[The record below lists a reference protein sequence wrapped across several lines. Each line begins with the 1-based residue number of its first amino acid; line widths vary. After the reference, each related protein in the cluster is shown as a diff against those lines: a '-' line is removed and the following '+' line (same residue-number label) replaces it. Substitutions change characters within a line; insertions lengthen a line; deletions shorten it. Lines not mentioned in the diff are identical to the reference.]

1 MLSRQEI
8 EQHLKNPNV
17 RKMLGVIASAEG
29 VKHGYHT
36 MFGNER
42 LSDLSKHPGI
52 LKEFTQTDGKKNKTS
67 AAGRYQFLEST
78 WNGLAK
84 QLGLKDFSPKSQDI
98 AAVALLAQ
106 NGALP
111 HVLKGDIPTAVK
123 KSGGT
128 WASLPSAP
136 DSYKQPK
143 KSWSDIGMS
152 GSTFDRVKSKRE
164 AQKQPTIADVY
175 KAYRSGKL
183 TTEQKNAFESD
194 VKAGKV
200 MLPSGAKLMGQKK
213 TVEPVMLPQ
222 NVSDAYYSGKLS
234 KQQRAALERDLKDN
248 IVKLPKPTSH
258 QSSLPDFDANGQIV
272 TPEMPKAP
280 PQQAPLSTM
289 DKIIGGAEAGL
300 TLATGAVGGAI
311 GQAAGGLHGIAESV
325 VDGTFGTQQ
334 GAQNAV
340 NRATQLSSTLTYEP
354 RTSGGQL
361 AVGAVGEFI
370 EDTGLDTLPPVLGGG
385 IGTSAATLG
394 RASVPV
400 ATTTARE
407 VAQAAKPVVAQAVEQ
422 AKRPVTAITE
432 AAKNTFSRNVDADAG
447 GSMGAAAVPAAEVRQ
462 SLFDEF
468 DIPATTAQVSRDQ
481 TELADMYNLAR
492 KGGEAGKV
500 IQDTLDQQQVRLAS
514 AIDDMIE
521 AKGARTVN
529 SEEVG
534 ASIKEVLNT
543 QYKVEQAAQNRAYE
557 AVRNSEGAQTRVDID
572 SPPKWSKEYLEQE
585 AKAGRT
591 PDSSRS
597 ILDVINEES
606 YLKTSKVYTDAKDLA
621 VKLNIAQLNSDGN
634 LVPMPKE
641 KRPNIIQVEQFRQ
654 RIGEMG
660 ESTRKADGPAV
671 QKLKAL
677 IDNALDNSGSN
688 AFKQARKNYAEFKQ
702 SWSNKAILKDLIDRK
717 SKASPGDQKVINE
730 KIIDRIVGGSTSQK
744 DLEFVRNVINKSEG
758 GKDAWT
764 DMQASILDRIRNEA
778 FSGAADSSGNGT
790 LVFNKMNKIIRKL
803 DGATGRLDTLLGHE
817 QAQKVRDANEL
828 ARIIQ
833 TVPPNTGVNW
843 SNTMTALAAAVD
855 GIIFGISGMP
865 ATFATALRFALK
877 YIHEKKD
884 VAKAHSII
892 RRAEKTNGGSGKF

>member
-1 MLSRQEI
+1 MATRQEL
-8 EQHLKNPNV
+8 EKALSNPNV
-17 RKMLGVIASAEG
+17 RKMLDVIANAEG
-29 VKHGYHT
+29 VKHGYNT
-36 MFGNER
+36 IFGNER
-42 LSDLSKHPGI
+42 SDDLKAHPNVK
-52 LKEFTQTDGKKNKTS
+52 KEFTQTDGKKNSTT
-67 AAGRYQFLEST
+67 AAGRYQFLKGT
-78 WNGLAK
+78 WDKVSKKYGLT
-84 QLGLKDFSPKSQDI
+84 DFSPKNQDL
-98 AAVALLAQ
+98 AAVALILGR
-106 NGALP
+106 GALGD
-111 HVLKGDIPTAVK
+111 VIKGDFTKAVGK
-123 KSGGT
+123 LGGE
-128 WASLPSAP
+128 WASLPSSPYA
-136 DSYKQPK
+136 QPK
-143 KSWSDIGMS
+143 KSWKDIQNMVGEVKTPDRKPAQS
-152 GSTFDRVKSKRE
+152 RINQLVAAYDKQAKASTTKKQIDPQKKQANVNRLLEAFDKQNPQK
-164 AQKQPTIADVY
+164 AQ
-175 KAYRSGKL
+175 
-183 TTEQKNAFESD
+183 
-194 VKAGKV
+194 
-200 MLPSGAKLMGQKK
+200 PSG
-213 TVEPVMLPQ
+213 
-222 NVSDAYYSGKLS
+222 
-234 KQQRAALERDLKDN
+234 
-248 IVKLPKPTSH
+248 
-258 QSSLPDFDANGQIV
+258 LPDFDENGVIREDQ
-272 TPEMPKAP
+272 P
-280 PQQAPLSTM
+280 PQPKSQEKPLSTM
-289 DKIIGGAEAGL
+289 DKIVGGLEVGA

-340 NRATQLSSTLTYEP
+340 NRATQLSNTLTYEP
-354 RTSGGQL
+354 RTAGGQR

-370 EDTGLDTLPPVLGGG
+370 EDAGLDTLPPVLGGG
-385 IGTSAATLG
+385 IGTATATLG

-400 ATTTARE
+400 ATTAARD
-407 VAQAAKPVVAQAVEQ
+407 VAQSAKPVVAQVVEQ
-422 AKRPVTAITE
+422 AKRPVAAITE
-432 AAKNTFSRNVDADAG
+432 AAKNTFNRNVDADAG
-447 GSMGAAAVPAAEVRQ
+447 GSIGAAAVPTAEVRQ

-521 AKGARTVN
+521 SKGARTVN

-534 ASIKEVLNT
+534 ANIKEVLNT

-621 VKLNIAQLNSDGN
+621 VKLNIAQLNGDGN

-744 DLEFVRNVINKSEG
+744 DLEFVRNVVNKSES
-758 GKDAWT
+758 GKEAWT

-778 FSGAADSSGNGT
+778 FSGATDSSGNGT
-790 LVFNKMNKIIRKL
+790 LVFNKMDKIIRKL

-892 RRAEKTNGGSGKF
+892 RRAEKPKGGSGKF

>member
-1 MLSRQEI
+1 MSLQQSVMKAFE
-8 EQHLKNPNV
+8 KA
-17 RKMLGVIASAEG
+17 G
-29 VKHGYHT
+29 
-36 MFGNER
+36 
-42 LSDLSKHPGI
+42 LSKNQARIITAEVGRENSFDPSVVFGAHTDNSNKKTNVGLLSWQNGREAPLLAR
-52 LKEFTQTDGKKNKTS
+52 LKSKGLYADGKIKQSQAALDEMAKYAVHEINTKPEYTATKKAFLSNPDVDYNTATKVLGTNFIRWRYNDPEYKSGHKNRDDFYRQLGGNPK
-67 AAGRYQFLEST
+67 T
-78 WNGLAK
+78 WNETKAMVGEIKPPNRKPAQDRINQLVTAYDKQAK
-84 QLGLKDFSPKSQDI
+84 ASTTKNQVNPQQKQNRVNS
-98 AAVALLAQ
+98 LLAAFDQQ
-106 NGALP
+106 NP
-111 HVLKGDIPTAVK
+111 DRQV
-123 KSGGT
+123 
-128 WASLPSAP
+128 AP
-136 DSYKQPK
+136 
-143 KSWSDIGMS
+143 
-152 GSTFDRVKSKRE
+152 
-164 AQKQPTIADVY
+164 
-175 KAYRSGKL
+175 
-183 TTEQKNAFESD
+183 
-194 VKAGKV
+194 AG
-200 MLPSGAKLMGQKK
+200 
-213 TVEPVMLPQ
+213 
-222 NVSDAYYSGKLS
+222 
-234 KQQRAALERDLKDN
+234 
-248 IVKLPKPTSH
+248 
-258 QSSLPDFDANGQIV
+258 LPDFDENGVIREDQ
-272 TPEMPKAP
+272 PQQPK

-289 DKIIGGAEAGL
+289 DKIIGGGEAAL
-300 TLATGAVGGAI
+300 TVGTGMIGGAI

-340 NRATQLSSTLTYEP
+340 NRAGQFANALTYEP
-354 RTSGGQL
+354 NTAAGQR
-361 AVGAVGEFI
+361 AVGAVGEFV

-385 IGTSAATLG
+385 VGTATATLG

-400 ATTTARE
+400 ATTAARE
-407 VAQAAKPVVAQAVEQ
+407 VAQAAKPVVAQVVQQ
-422 AKRPVTAITE
+422 AKRPVTAVTE
-432 AAKNTFSRNVDADAG
+432 AAKNTFNRNTDAG

-462 SLFDEF
+462 SLFNEF
-468 DIPATTAQVSRDQ
+468 DVPATTAQVSRDQ

-500 IQDTLDQQQVRLAS
+500 IQDTLDQQQARLAS

-521 AKGARTVN
+521 AKGARTIN

-534 ASIKEVLNT
+534 GSIKEVLNT
-543 QYKVEQAAQNRAYE
+543 QYKVEHAAQNRAYE
-557 AVRNSEGAQTRVDID
+557 AVKNSEGAQTRVDIGN
-572 SPPKWSKEYLEQE
+572 PPKWSKDYLKQE
-585 AKAGRT
+585 TEAGRT
-591 PDSSRS
+591 PDSNRS

-621 VKLNIAQLNSDGN
+621 VKLNIAQLDGDGN

-677 IDNALDNSGSN
+677 IDNTLDNSGSN

-717 SKASPGDQKVINE
+717 SKANPGDQKVINE

-744 DLEFVRNVINKSEG
+744 DLEFVRNMVNKSEG

-764 DMQASILDRIRNEA
+764 DMQASILDKIRNES

-790 LVFNKMNKIIRKL
+790 LVFNKMDKIIRKL
-803 DGATGRLDTLLGHE
+803 DGATRRLDTLLGHE
-817 QAQKVRDANEL
+817 QAQKVRDANDL

-892 RRAEKTNGGSGKF
+892 RRAEKPKENSGKF

>member
-67 AAGRYQFLEST
+67 AAGRYQFLEPT

-143 KSWSDIGMS
+143 KTWSDIGMS
-152 GSTFDRVKSKRE
+152 GSTFDRVKGKRE

-194 VKAGKV
+194 VKTGKV
-200 MLPSGAKLMGQKK
+200 MLPNGAKLMGQKK
-213 TVEPVMLPQ
+213 AVESVMLPQ
-222 NVSDAYYSGKLS
+222 NVSDAYYSGKLD

-248 IVKLPKPTSH
+248 IVKLPKPTNH
-258 QSSLPDFDANGQIV
+258 QSSLPDFDSNGQIV

-325 VDGTFGTQQ
+325 VDGTFGTQK

-340 NRATQLSSTLTYEP
+340 NRATQLSNTLTYEP
-354 RTSGGQL
+354 RTAGGRR

-385 IGTSAATLG
+385 VGTATATLG

-400 ATTTARE
+400 ATTAARE
-407 VAQAAKPVVAQAVEQ
+407 VAQAAKPVVAQVVEQ
-422 AKRPVTAITE
+422 AKRPVAAVTE
-432 AAKNTFSRNVDADAG
+432 AAKNAFNRNTDAG

-462 SLFDEF
+462 SLFNEF
-468 DIPATTAQVSRDQ
+468 DVPATTAQVSRDQ

-500 IQDTLDQQQVRLAS
+500 IQDTLDQQQARLAS

-521 AKGARTVN
+521 SKGARTIN

-534 ASIKEVLNT
+534 GSIKEVLNT
-543 QYKVEQAAQNRAYE
+543 QYKVEHAAQNRAYE
-557 AVRNSEGAQTRVDID
+557 AVKNSEGAQTRVDIGN
-572 SPPKWSKEYLEQE
+572 PPKWSKDYLKQE
-585 AKAGRT
+585 AEAGRT
-591 PDSSRS
+591 PDSNRS

-621 VKLNIAQLNSDGN
+621 VKLNIAQLDGDGN

-641 KRPNIIQVEQFRQ
+641 KRPNIIQVEQLRQ

-660 ESTRKADGPAV
+660 ESTKKADGLAV

-677 IDNALDNSGSN
+677 IDNTLDNSGSN

-717 SKASPGDQKVINE
+717 SRANSGDQKIINE
-730 KIIDRIVGGSTSQK
+730 KIIDRIAGGSTSQK
-744 DLEFVRNVINKSEG
+744 DLEFVRDMVNKSEG
-758 GKDAWT
+758 GKDAWI

-790 LVFNKMNKIIRKL
+790 LVFNKMDKIIRKL
-803 DGATGRLDTLLGHE
+803 DGATRRLDTLLGHE
-817 QAQKVRDANEL
+817 QAQKVRDANDL

-892 RRAEKTNGGSGKF
+892 RRAEKPKENSGKF